1 MKLLFVID
9 MQEATVGERHAPMF
23 AYDEGLL
30 DRINDRI
37 VDYAPD
43 DVVYIRNLMKKNLIN
58 RFAPVQVYD
67 GTKEAE
73 LAKNLKVVSGHIY
86 DKFTGNAFSNPE
98 LVSFVK
104 EKNADEV
111 ELVGVDGG
119 GCVALTAI
127 GAVKE
132 GLRVFVNEACV
143 GTIMKKQRDKLEKK
157 MTEMGVVF
165 QK

>member
-1 MKLLFVID
+1 MKLLLVID
-9 MQEATVGERHAPMF
+9 MQEATVGENHAPMF

-30 DRINDRI
+30 SRINDRI
-37 VDYAPD
+37 EDYD
-43 DVVYIRNLMKKNLIN
+43 FDNVVYIRNLMKKNLLN

-73 LAKNLKVVSGHIY
+73 LAQKLKVVSGHIY
-86 DKFTGNAFSNPE
+86 DKFSGNAFSNPE

-127 GAVKE
+127 GGVKE
-132 GLRVFVNEACV
+132 GLNAIVNEGCV

-157 MTEMGVVF
+157 MKKMGVAF